1 MDNEN
6 AWVNFEWLKDLAKKV
21 DAKGKDERQKA
32 EAVEV
37 AKACRTYYD
46 AFILVGFTE
55 DQAMELLLELFSLN
69 TGR

>member
-1 MDNEN
+1 MGNEN
-6 AWVNFEWLKDLAKKV
+6 AWSNYEWLRDIAEKV

-37 AKACRTYYD
+37 AKTCRTYFD

-55 DQAMELLLELFSLN
+55 DQAMELLLELVSIS

>member
-6 AWVNFEWLKDLAKKV
+6 AWVNYEWLRDLAEIA

-32 EAVEV
+32 EAVET
-37 AKACRTYYD
+37 AKTCRTYYD

-55 DQAMELLLELFSLN
+55 DQAMELLLELFSIS

>member
-6 AWVNFEWLKDLAKKV
+6 AWVNFEWLKDLAEKV

-32 EAVEV
+32 EAVEL
-37 AKACRTYYD
+37 AKNFRAYYD

-55 DQAMELLLELFSLN
+55 DQAMEFLLKLVSVS